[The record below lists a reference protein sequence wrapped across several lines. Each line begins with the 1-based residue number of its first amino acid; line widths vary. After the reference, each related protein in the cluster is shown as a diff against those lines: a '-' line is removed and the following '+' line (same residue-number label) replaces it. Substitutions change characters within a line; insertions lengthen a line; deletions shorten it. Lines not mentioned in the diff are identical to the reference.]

1 VAVVSTPAS
10 EGRRAGLPPVLH
22 RGSLDTSV
30 RWPTDVCLDAGV
42 RGQPRWAAAR
52 AAPRRRTRR
61 RRPRAAAMRCSAV
74 LMPASE
80 GRRLGPPVPRRGG
93 GLDAGVQWPS
103 KKALAILANFRESF
117 SH

>member
-1 VAVVSTPAS
+1 
-10 EGRRAGLPPVLH
+10 
-22 RGSLDTSV
+22 
-30 RWPTDVCLDAGV
+30 
-42 RGQPRWAAAR
+42 
-52 AAPRRRTRR
+52 
-61 RRPRAAAMRCSAV
+61 MRCSAV